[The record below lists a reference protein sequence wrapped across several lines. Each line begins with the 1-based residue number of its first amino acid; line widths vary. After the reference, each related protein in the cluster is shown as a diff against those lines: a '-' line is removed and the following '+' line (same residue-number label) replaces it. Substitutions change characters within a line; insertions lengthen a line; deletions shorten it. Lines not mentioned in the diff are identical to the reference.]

1 MNLSALPQLL
11 SAWLKTQGV
20 ALLEPGK
27 ATPQVGKDNFQPGA
41 TYQGKVLENLA
52 GGRNLVQVGGQQL
65 DMALPRGTQAGDSI
79 RLTYLHNV
87 PRPTFV
93 MEQPVVSATQP
104 VRLSQT
110 AQQLTALAQLARPTA
125 TAQAAPP
132 PTSPS
137 PAQLAQ
143 AGLGAQRPIL
153 ANTGPLTNPPAT
165 PATPGTTSTTTTT
178 TTPTPAQVAQ
188 TGVAAQRPI
197 FGNIAPLA
205 NPPSISG
212 GSSQPMNAPT
222 GAFATATALTGGTPV
237 DATRASLPSGLS
249 TSNLA
254 ALQPGVASSQPALP
268 QRLHQTL
275 RESGLFY
282 ESHLARWTRGT
293 FPLSDLRNEPQ
304 ARLGG
309 GMHEMATAAGLTG
322 MPEEAARLA
331 GRQLLMLEGAPFFW
345 QGFAWPGQ
353 WLEWQVQEQT
363 GGGAGTGEEANTWAT
378 ELRLT
383 LPRLGGV
390 TARLS
395 LAGERLTVGLSATE
409 PAAREAMSAALP
421 NLEQALQA
429 AGLKPA
435 GLSVNTAVGQI
446 DAA

>member
-11 SAWLKTQGV
+11 ASWLKTQG
-20 ALLEPGK
+20 AELLEPGK
-27 ATPQVGKDNFQPGA
+27 ATPPAGKDNFQPGA
-41 TYQGKVLENLA
+41 SYQGKVLENLA

-65 DMALPRGTQAGDSI
+65 NMALPRGTQAGDSI

-93 MEQPVVSATQP
+93 MERSAISAVQP

-125 TAQAAPP
+125 TAQAGPP
-132 PTSPS
+132 PTLPS
-137 PAQLAQ
+137 PAQIAQ
-143 AGLGAQRPIL
+143 AEAIGQRAIL
-153 ANTGPLTNPPAT
+153 SNPL
-165 PATPGTTSTTTTT
+165 
-178 TTPTPAQVAQ
+178 
-188 TGVAAQRPI
+188 
-197 FGNIAPLA
+197 PLA
-205 NPPSISG
+205 NPPSLSG
-212 GSSQPMNAPT
+212 GGNLPTILHTTALT
-222 GAFATATALTGGTPV
+222 GAFASATALTGGTPV
-237 DATRASLPSGLS
+237 DATRAGLASGPS

-254 ALQPGVASSQPALP
+254 ALQPGVAESQAALP

-293 FPLSDLRNEPQ
+293 FELADLRREPQ
-304 ARLGG
+304 ARLAGDA
-309 GMHEMATAAGLTG
+309 HNMASAAGLTD

-331 GRQLLMLEGAPFFW
+331 GRQLLLLEGSPFLW

-353 WLEWQVQEQT
+353 WLEWQVREQA
-363 GGGAGTGEEANTWAT
+363 GDGAGSGEEANPWVT

-390 TARLS
+390 TAKLS
-395 LAGERLTVGLSATE
+395 LVGERLTVGLSATE
-409 PAAREAMSAALP
+409 TGTRETMSTALP
-421 NLEQALQA
+421 SLEQALQA

-435 GLSVNTAVGQI
+435 GLSVVPGAGPL
-446 DAA
+446 DALAA